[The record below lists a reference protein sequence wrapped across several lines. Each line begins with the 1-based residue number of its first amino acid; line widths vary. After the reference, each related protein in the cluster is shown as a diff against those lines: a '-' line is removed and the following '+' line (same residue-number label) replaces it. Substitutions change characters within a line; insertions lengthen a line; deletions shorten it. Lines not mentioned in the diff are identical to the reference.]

1 VANQKFNLR
10 KEQDGTWT
18 VFETATGE
26 PASTKSAT
34 GLTVWQA
41 GDLAVLLNLLDV
53 RRGDIPIPPYAYP
66 HGDSAVRS
74 QKAD

>member
-1 VANQKFNLR
+1 MANQKFNLR

-18 VFETATGE
+18 VFETSTGE
-26 PASTKSAT
+26 PVSTKSAT

-41 GDLAVLLNLLDV
+41 GDLAVLLNLLDG
-53 RRGDIPIPPYAYP
+53 RRSGTPMPPYAYR
-66 HGDSAVRS
+66 HSDSAVRS